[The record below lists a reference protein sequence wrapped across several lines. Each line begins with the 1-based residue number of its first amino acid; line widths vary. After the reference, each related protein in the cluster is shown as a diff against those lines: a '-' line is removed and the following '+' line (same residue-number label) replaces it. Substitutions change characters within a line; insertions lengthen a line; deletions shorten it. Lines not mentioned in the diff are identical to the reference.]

1 MKKSLFLFANLFAI
15 LPLFISCS
23 RVPAGV
29 FSIADGSEAA
39 ARAVNSNA
47 GIREQRDLKR
57 LQQIDKS
64 IQASLARL
72 DAALD
77 PNNTDPAHLEKLIAG
92 DVMDPALASNRIN
105 RQQALVEQKFDEKN
119 QALLDNTLSGKLDNI
134 EETNNLDP
142 HNLPRAQRL
151 QLQIDEKID
160 QKVLDVLDSEQA
172 EEDKPE
178 SSESENTSAPETSTD
193 SVSDDAQESSD
204 TQPSL

>member
-1 MKKSLFLFANLFAI
+1 MKKSLFLFAA

-39 ARAVNSNA
+39 ARVVNSNA
-47 GIREQRDLKR
+47 GTREQRDLRR

-105 RQQALVEQKFDEKN
+105 RQQALIEQKFDEKN
-119 QALLDNTLSGKLDNI
+119 QALLDNTLSGKLDNL
-134 EETNNLDP
+134 EDTNTLDP
-142 HNLPRAQRL
+142 HNLPRSQRL

-160 QKVLDVLDSEQA
+160 QKVIDVLDKDKKSDSE
-172 EEDKPE
+172 PE
-178 SSESENTSAPETSTD
+178 SKETD
-193 SVSDDAQESSD
+193 SKPSADETIDSSPDEGSESSD
-204 TQPSL
+204 TQSNL

>member
-1 MKKSLFLFANLFAI
+1 MKKSLFLLAA

-39 ARAVNSNA
+39 ARVVNSNA
-47 GIREQRDLKR
+47 GTREQRDLRR

-92 DVMDPALASNRIN
+92 DVMDPALASNRIG
-105 RQQALVEQKFDEKN
+105 RQQALIEQKFDEKN
-119 QALLDNTLSGKLDNI
+119 QALLDNTLSGKLDNL
-134 EETNNLDP
+134 EDTNTLDP
-142 HNLPRAQRL
+142 HNLPRSQRL
-151 QLQIDEKID
+151 ELQIDEKID
-160 QKVLDVLDSEQA
+160 QKVVDVLDQENSTESDSDSKTSEDLSSVDETVDSA
-172 EEDKPE
+172 TEE
-178 SSESENTSAPETSTD
+178 SSEP
-193 SVSDDAQESSD
+193 SD
-204 TQPSL
+204 TRPNL